1 MESVDTP
8 DLKSVGRMPVGVQV
22 PLLLLPLYDTMYHKG
37 SNNYLIGHPM
47 HESTLDLFSDDRE
60 MDIDKMFTH
69 AIEEEAAKLEIT
81 VDYYLY
87 EFM

>member
-1 MESVDTP
+1 
-8 DLKSVGRMPVGVQV
+8 
-22 PLLLLPLYDTMYHKG
+22 
-37 SNNYLIGHPM
+37 M
-47 HESTLDLFSDDRE
+47 HESTLDLFCDDE